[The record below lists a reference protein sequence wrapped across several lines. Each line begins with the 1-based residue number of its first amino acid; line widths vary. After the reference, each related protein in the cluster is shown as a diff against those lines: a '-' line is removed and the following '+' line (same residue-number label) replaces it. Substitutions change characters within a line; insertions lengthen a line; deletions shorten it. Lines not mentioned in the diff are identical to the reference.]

1 MNVIKVET
9 DEGITGIGLGRD
21 IRDAPDVGVSILEHF
36 KQFVVGQDPFDTEK
50 IWDQMWQPKLVGRRG
65 ITTRVISGID
75 LALWDIKGKVA
86 GRSVHKLLGGY
97 ADKVPVYV
105 AGGYY
110 EDGKGLEEL
119 ASEIEDS
126 LSMGALAVKM
136 KVGGAPIN
144 EDVERVRVVRETA
157 GPGVKVMVDANCAY
171 RYYEAIELARKI
183 EKYDI
188 WRSVKII
195 GNGKESQ
202 ANLE

>member
-1 MNVIKVET
+1 M
-9 DEGITGIGLGRD
+9 GI
-21 IRDAPDVGVSILEHF
+21 AILNLF
-36 KQFVVGQDPFDTEK
+36 KQHVIGEDPFDTEK
-50 IWDQMWQPKLVGRRG
+50 IWRKMWEPKLVGRRG

-86 GRSVHKLLGGY
+86 NRSVHKLLGGY

-119 ASEIEDS
+119 AIEVEDS
-126 LSMGALAVKM
+126 LSMGAKAVKM

-144 EDVERVRVVRETA
+144 EDVERVRVVRETV
-157 GPGVKVMVDANCAY
+157 GSGIKVMIDANCAY
-171 RYYEAIELARKI
+171 RYYEAIELAHKI

-188 WRSVKII
+188 AWCEEPVFPDDYKDISLLVEPHIYPLQRGRMNIPSMV
-195 GNGKESQ
+195 
-202 ANLE
+202 LEI